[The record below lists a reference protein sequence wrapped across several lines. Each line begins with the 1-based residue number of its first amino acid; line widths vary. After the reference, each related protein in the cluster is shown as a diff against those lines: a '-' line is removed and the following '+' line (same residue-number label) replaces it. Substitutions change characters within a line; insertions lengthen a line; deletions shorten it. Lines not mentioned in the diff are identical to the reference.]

1 MNKKI
6 NYLENRK
13 ESYKTS
19 SNVFISFKYAF
30 SGISYVLKTSR
41 NFKIQLIFA
50 VTSLIIGFLLK
61 ISLSNYVIL
70 IATIMSVLIL
80 EILNTSIESI
90 VDLIVKKEFSFL
102 AKISKDTSAG
112 AVLLASINSVII
124 AVYIFVPK
132 IKLLFESIFWEKVFL
147 SWINT
152 ILKKEDYELP
162 NYIFEKKSFSLGLQI
177 ISNKEIASLN
187 KKWMQ

>member
-1 MNKKI
+1 MDKKI
-6 NYLENRK
+6 NSLKNRR

-19 SNVFISFKYAF
+19 SNVLISFKYAF

-50 VTSLIIGFLLK
+50 VTSLMIGFLLQ
-61 ISLSNYVIL
+61 ISQSNYVFL
-70 IATIMSVLIL
+70 IATIMSVLTL

-90 VDLIVKKEFSFL
+90 VDLVVKKEFSSL

-132 IKLLFESIFWEKVFL
+132 IKLLFESI
-147 SWINT
+147 
-152 ILKKEDYELP
+152 
-162 NYIFEKKSFSLGLQI
+162 
-177 ISNKEIASLN
+177 
-187 KKWMQ
+187 

>member
-1 MNKKI
+1 MDKKI
-6 NYLENRK
+6 NSLKNRI

-19 SNVFISFKYAF
+19 SNVLKSFKYSF
-30 SGISYVLKTSR
+30 SGIIYVIKTSR

-50 VTSLIIGFLLK
+50 ITSLMIGFLLQ
-61 ISLSNYVIL
+61 ISQSNYVIL

-90 VDLIVKKEFSFL
+90 VDLVVKKEFSSL

-132 IKLLFESIFWEKVFL
+132 IKFLFESI
-147 SWINT
+147 
-152 ILKKEDYELP
+152 
-162 NYIFEKKSFSLGLQI
+162 
-177 ISNKEIASLN
+177 
-187 KKWMQ
+187 

>member
-1 MNKKI
+1 MDKKI
-6 NYLENRK
+6 NSLKNRI

-19 SNVFISFKYAF
+19 SNVLKSFKYAF

-50 VTSLIIGFLLK
+50 FTSLMIGCLLQ
-61 ISLSNYVIL
+61 ISQSNYVIL
-70 IATIMSVLIL
+70 IVTIMSVLIL
-80 EILNTSIESI
+80 EVLNTSIESI
-90 VDLIVKKEFSFL
+90 VDLVVKKEFSSL

-132 IKLLFESIFWEKVFL
+132 LKLLFESI
-147 SWINT
+147 
-152 ILKKEDYELP
+152 
-162 NYIFEKKSFSLGLQI
+162 
-177 ISNKEIASLN
+177 
-187 KKWMQ
+187 

>member
-1 MNKKI
+1 MQKKI
-6 NYLENRK
+6 KSLENRT

-19 SNVFISFKYAF
+19 SNVLKSFKYAF

-50 VTSLIIGFLLK
+50 VTILMIGFLLQ
-61 ISLSNYVIL
+61 IGQSNYVIL
-70 IATIMSVLIL
+70 IATIMSVLIF

-90 VDLIVKKEFSFL
+90 VDLVVKKEFSSL
-102 AKISKDTSAG
+102 AKISKDASAG

-132 IKLLFESIFWEKVFL
+132 IKLLFESI
-147 SWINT
+147 
-152 ILKKEDYELP
+152 
-162 NYIFEKKSFSLGLQI
+162 
-177 ISNKEIASLN
+177 
-187 KKWMQ
+187 

>member
-1 MNKKI
+1 MGKKL
-6 NYLENRK
+6 NSLKNRI
-13 ESYKTS
+13 ESYKTA
-19 SNVFISFKYAF
+19 SNVLKSFKYAF
-30 SGISYVLKTSR
+30 SGISYVLQTSR

-50 VTSLIIGFLLK
+50 VTSLMIGFLLQ
-61 ISLSNYVIL
+61 ISQSNYLIL

-90 VDLIVKKEFSFL
+90 VDLVVKKEFSSL

-132 IKLLFESIFWEKVFL
+132 IKFLFESI
-147 SWINT
+147 
-152 ILKKEDYELP
+152 
-162 NYIFEKKSFSLGLQI
+162 
-177 ISNKEIASLN
+177 
-187 KKWMQ
+187 

>member
-1 MNKKI
+1 MDKKI
-6 NYLENRK
+6 NSLKNRI
-13 ESYKTS
+13 ESYKSS
-19 SNVFISFKYAF
+19 SNLLKSFKYAF

-50 VTSLIIGFLLK
+50 VTSLMIGFLLE
-61 ISLSNYVIL
+61 ISQSNYVIL

-90 VDLIVKKEFSFL
+90 VDLVVKKEFSSL

-132 IKLLFESIFWEKVFL
+132 IKLLFESI
-147 SWINT
+147 
-152 ILKKEDYELP
+152 
-162 NYIFEKKSFSLGLQI
+162 
-177 ISNKEIASLN
+177 
-187 KKWMQ
+187 

>member
-6 NYLENRK
+6 NSLKNRI

-19 SNVFISFKYAF
+19 SNVFKSFKYAF

-50 VTSLIIGFLLK
+50 VTSLMIGFLLQ
-61 ISLSNYVIL
+61 ISKSNYIIL

-90 VDLIVKKEFSFL
+90 VDLVVKKEFSSL

-132 IKLLFESIFWEKVFL
+132 IKLLF
-147 SWINT
+147 
-152 ILKKEDYELP
+152 
-162 NYIFEKKSFSLGLQI
+162 
-177 ISNKEIASLN
+177 
-187 KKWMQ
+187 

>member
-1 MNKKI
+1 MDKKI
-6 NYLENRK
+6 NSVKNRIG
-13 ESYKTS
+13 SYKTS
-19 SNVFISFKYAF
+19 SNLLKSFKYAF

-50 VTSLIIGFLLK
+50 VTSLMIGFLLQ
-61 ISLSNYVIL
+61 ISQSNYVIL

-90 VDLIVKKEFSFL
+90 VDLVVKKEFSSL

-132 IKLLFESIFWEKVFL
+132 IKLLFESI
-147 SWINT
+147 
-152 ILKKEDYELP
+152 
-162 NYIFEKKSFSLGLQI
+162 
-177 ISNKEIASLN
+177 
-187 KKWMQ
+187 

>member
-1 MNKKI
+1 MDKKI
-6 NYLENRK
+6 NSLKNRI
-13 ESYKTS
+13 ETYNTS
-19 SNVFISFKYAF
+19 SNVLKSFKYAF
-30 SGISYVLKTSR
+30 SGISYVLKNSR

-50 VTSLIIGFLLK
+50 VTSLMIGFLLQ
-61 ISLSNYVIL
+61 ISQSNYVIL

-90 VDLIVKKEFSFL
+90 VDLVVKKEFSIL

-132 IKLLFESIFWEKVFL
+132 IKLLFEFI
-147 SWINT
+147 
-152 ILKKEDYELP
+152 
-162 NYIFEKKSFSLGLQI
+162 
-177 ISNKEIASLN
+177 
-187 KKWMQ
+187 

>member
-1 MNKKI
+1 MEKKI

-19 SNVFISFKYAF
+19 RNVLVSFKHAF
-30 SGISYVLKTSR
+30 YGISYVLKTSR

-50 VTSLIIGFLLK
+50 VSSLIIGFLLQ
-61 ISLSNYVIL
+61 ISQSNYVIL

-90 VDLIVKKEFSFL
+90 VDLVVKKEFSSL

-124 AVYIFVPK
+124 AVYIFVPQ
-132 IKLLFESIFWEKVFL
+132 IKLLF
-147 SWINT
+147 
-152 ILKKEDYELP
+152 
-162 NYIFEKKSFSLGLQI
+162 
-177 ISNKEIASLN
+177 
-187 KKWMQ
+187 

>member
-1 MNKKI
+1 MYKKI
-6 NYLENRK
+6 NSLKNRI

-19 SNVFISFKYAF
+19 SNVLKSFKYAF

-41 NFKIQLIFA
+41 NFKIQLFFA
-50 VTSLIIGFLLK
+50 VISLTIGFLLQ
-61 ISLSNYVIL
+61 ISQSNYLIL

-90 VDLIVKKEFSFL
+90 VDLVVKKEFSSL
-102 AKISKDTSAG
+102 SKISKDTSAG

-132 IKLLFESIFWEKVFL
+132 IKLLFESI
-147 SWINT
+147 
-152 ILKKEDYELP
+152 
-162 NYIFEKKSFSLGLQI
+162 
-177 ISNKEIASLN
+177 
-187 KKWMQ
+187 

>member
-1 MNKKI
+1 MKKKI
-6 NYLENRK
+6 NSLKNRI

-19 SNVFISFKYAF
+19 SNLLISFKYAF

-41 NFKIQLIFA
+41 NFKIQLILA
-50 VTSLIIGFLLK
+50 VTSLMIGFLLQ
-61 ISLSNYVIL
+61 ISQSNYVIL

-90 VDLIVKKEFSFL
+90 VDLLVKKEFSSL

-132 IKLLFESIFWEKVFL
+132 IKFLFESI
-147 SWINT
+147 
-152 ILKKEDYELP
+152 
-162 NYIFEKKSFSLGLQI
+162 
-177 ISNKEIASLN
+177 
-187 KKWMQ
+187 

>member
-1 MNKKI
+1 MEKKI
-6 NYLENRK
+6 NSLKNRI

-19 SNVFISFKYAF
+19 NNVLKSFKYAF

-50 VTSLIIGFLLK
+50 VAILMIGFLLQ
-61 ISLSNYVIL
+61 INQSNYVIL

-90 VDLIVKKEFSFL
+90 VDLVVKKEFSSL

-132 IKLLFESIFWEKVFL
+132 IKLLF
-147 SWINT
+147 
-152 ILKKEDYELP
+152 
-162 NYIFEKKSFSLGLQI
+162 
-177 ISNKEIASLN
+177 
-187 KKWMQ
+187 

>member
-1 MNKKI
+1 MYKKI
-6 NYLENRK
+6 NSLKNRI

-19 SNVFISFKYAF
+19 SNVLKSFKYAF

-50 VTSLIIGFLLK
+50 VISLMIGFLLQ
-61 ISLSNYVIL
+61 ISQSNYVIL

-80 EILNTSIESI
+80 EMLNTSIESI
-90 VDLIVKKEFSFL
+90 VDLVVKKEFSSL

-132 IKLLFESIFWEKVFL
+132 IKFLFESI
-147 SWINT
+147 
-152 ILKKEDYELP
+152 
-162 NYIFEKKSFSLGLQI
+162 
-177 ISNKEIASLN
+177 
-187 KKWMQ
+187 

>member
-1 MNKKI
+1 MDKKI
-6 NYLENRK
+6 NSLKNRI

-19 SNVFISFKYAF
+19 SNVIKSFKYAF

-50 VTSLIIGFLLK
+50 VTSLMIGFLLQ
-61 ISLSNYVIL
+61 ISQSNYVIL

-90 VDLIVKKEFSFL
+90 VDLVVKKEFSSL

-132 IKLLFESIFWEKVFL
+132 IKYLFESL
-147 SWINT
+147 
-152 ILKKEDYELP
+152 
-162 NYIFEKKSFSLGLQI
+162 
-177 ISNKEIASLN
+177 
-187 KKWMQ
+187 

>member
-1 MNKKI
+1 MDKKI
-6 NYLENRK
+6 NSLKNRL

-19 SNVFISFKYAF
+19 ISVFKSFKYAF
-30 SGISYVLKTSR
+30 NGISYVLITSR

-50 VTSLIIGFLLK
+50 VISLMIGFLLQ
-61 ISLSNYVIL
+61 ISQSDYVIL

-90 VDLIVKKEFSFL
+90 VDLVVKKEFSSL

-132 IKLLFESIFWEKVFL
+132 IKLLF
-147 SWINT
+147 
-152 ILKKEDYELP
+152 
-162 NYIFEKKSFSLGLQI
+162 
-177 ISNKEIASLN
+177 
-187 KKWMQ
+187 

>member
-1 MNKKI
+1 MKKKI
-6 NYLENRK
+6 SSIENRK

-19 SNVFISFKYAF
+19 NNVLISFKYAF

-41 NFKIQLIFA
+41 NFKIQLILA
-50 VTSLIIGFLLK
+50 VTILMISFLLE

-90 VDLIVKKEFSFL
+90 VDLVVEKEFSSL

-112 AVLLASINSVII
+112 AVLLASINSC
-124 AVYIFVPK
+124 
-132 IKLLFESIFWEKVFL
+132 LLYTSP
-147 SWINT
+147 SPR
-152 ILKKEDYELP
+152 D
-162 NYIFEKKSFSLGLQI
+162 
-177 ISNKEIASLN
+177 
-187 KKWMQ
+187 

>member
-1 MNKKI
+1 MDKKI
-6 NYLENRK
+6 NSLKNRI

-19 SNVFISFKYAF
+19 SNVLKSFKYAF

-50 VTSLIIGFLLK
+50 VTSWMIGFLLQ
-61 ISLSNYVIL
+61 ISQSNYVIL

-90 VDLIVKKEFSFL
+90 VDLVMKKEFSSL

-132 IKLLFESIFWEKVFL
+132 IKLLFESI
-147 SWINT
+147 
-152 ILKKEDYELP
+152 
-162 NYIFEKKSFSLGLQI
+162 
-177 ISNKEIASLN
+177 
-187 KKWMQ
+187 

>member
-1 MNKKI
+1 MEKKI
-6 NYLENRK
+6 NSLKNRI

-19 SNVFISFKYAF
+19 SNLLKSFKYAF
-30 SGISYVLKTSR
+30 TGISYVLKTSR
-41 NFKIQLIFA
+41 NFRIQLIFA
-50 VTSLIIGFLLK
+50 VTSLMIGFLLQ
-61 ISLSNYVIL
+61 ISQSNYVIL

-90 VDLIVKKEFSFL
+90 VDLVVKKEFSSL

-132 IKLLFESIFWEKVFL
+132 IKLLFESI
-147 SWINT
+147 
-152 ILKKEDYELP
+152 
-162 NYIFEKKSFSLGLQI
+162 
-177 ISNKEIASLN
+177 
-187 KKWMQ
+187 

>member
-1 MNKKI
+1 MDKKI
-6 NYLENRK
+6 NSLKNRI

-19 SNVFISFKYAF
+19 TNVYKSFKYAF
-30 SGISYVLKTSR
+30 SGISYVLITSR

-50 VTSLIIGFLLK
+50 VTSLMMGFLLQ
-61 ISLSNYVIL
+61 ISQSNYVIL

-80 EILNTSIESI
+80 EILNSSIESI
-90 VDLIVKKEFSFL
+90 VDLVVKKKFSSL

-132 IKLLFESIFWEKVFL
+132 IKLLFESI
-147 SWINT
+147 
-152 ILKKEDYELP
+152 
-162 NYIFEKKSFSLGLQI
+162 
-177 ISNKEIASLN
+177 
-187 KKWMQ
+187 

>member
-1 MNKKI
+1 MEKKI

-50 VTSLIIGFLLK
+50 VASLIIGFLLK

-90 VDLIVKKEFSFL
+90 VDLVVKKEFSIL

-112 AVLLASINSVII
+112 AVLLANNTAPAEVSFEILAKILNSFFTTKSTIDSID
-124 AVYIFVPK
+124 
-132 IKLLFESIFWEKVFL
+132 VF
-147 SWINT
+147 N
-152 ILKKEDYELP
+152 
-162 NYIFEKKSFSLGLQI
+162 
-177 ISNKEIASLN
+177 ISNIKTDIIVAI
-187 KKWMQ
+187 KIT

>member
-1 MNKKI
+1 MVKKI

-13 ESYKTS
+13 DSYKPS
-19 SNVFISFKYAF
+19 SNVLISFKYAF
-30 SGISYVLKTSR
+30 SGINYVLKTSR

-70 IATIMSVLIL
+70 ISTIMSVLIL

-90 VDLIVKKEFSFL
+90 VDLVVKNEFSSL

-112 AVLLASINSVII
+112 AVLLASINTVII
-124 AVYIFVPK
+124 GVYIFVPK
-132 IKLLFESIFWEKVFL
+132 IKLLF
-147 SWINT
+147 
-152 ILKKEDYELP
+152 
-162 NYIFEKKSFSLGLQI
+162 
-177 ISNKEIASLN
+177 
-187 KKWMQ
+187 

>member
-1 MNKKI
+1 MDKKI
-6 NYLENRK
+6 NSLKNRI

-19 SNVFISFKYAF
+19 SNVLKSFKYAF

-50 VTSLIIGFLLK
+50 VIILMIGFLLQ
-61 ISLSNYVIL
+61 ISQSNYVIL

-90 VDLIVKKEFSFL
+90 VDLVVKKEFSSL

-132 IKLLFESIFWEKVFL
+132 IKLLFESI
-147 SWINT
+147 
-152 ILKKEDYELP
+152 
-162 NYIFEKKSFSLGLQI
+162 
-177 ISNKEIASLN
+177 
-187 KKWMQ
+187 